1 MQVYS
6 ALIFITLDTK
16 LAIHLL
22 YKYHHS
28 TKLDTGQYHKSVLIE
43 GAARVQVTMPVAT
56 NERYFQLS
64 YV

>member
-16 LAIHLL
+16 LAIYLL

-28 TKLDTGQYHKSVLIE
+28 TKLDTGQYHESVLIE
-43 GAARVQVTMPVAT
+43 GAAQDNNASG
-56 NERYFQLS
+56 NK
-64 YV
+64 